1 VQELIRTGAWRRW
14 AAVGTAALAAAVV
27 LAWLRG
33 DAGTGSPEGIARALV
48 VAAREGD
55 RAAVWEHLGPATRAH
70 LEKAAWDATQKVGGA
85 RRFAPL
91 DVLDVRASATSYIPT
106 EIVLRETQGDTAVV
120 DVLGPEGR
128 RDELHLVR
136 VGDAWKVELPF

>member
-1 VQELIRTGAWRRW
+1 VQDLIRTGAWRRW
-14 AAVGTAALAAAVV
+14 AAIGTAALAAAVV

-33 DAGTGSPEGIARALV
+33 DAGSGSPEGIARALV

-55 RAAVWEHLGPATRAH
+55 RAAVWEHLGPATRAE

-85 RRFAPL
+85 RRFGPI
-91 DVLDVRASATSYIPT
+91 DVLDVRATATSYVPT
-106 EIVLRETQGDTAVV
+106 EIVLRETKGDQAIV
-120 DVLGPEGR
+120 DVLGPDGR

-136 VGDAWKVELPF
+136 IADVWKVELRF